1 MRFAGVLFLFWMLCF
16 NTAAACVMQPSVWNQ
31 ISSETKETTP
41 SVYVLVEALTQF
53 RTKMETEMRAGNV
66 AFKQLCFKGVF
77 DALSEQKIDLETYNN
92 LLQAINVVWRDAQIL
107 PYDELL
113 LSFEESYEETS
124 FVGEN
129 NKYSVILVLSDSKTS
144 LINMVDMN
152 PQVYE
157 LLRFVVRDEL
167 KVFARA
173 SDSSGSAIFL
183 DEFDVS
189 PTLIVDPLLS
199 PIGGFFI
206 KFEKNTTYPIHI
218 DFGTIGDDT
227 EHVLRVNTGFHR
239 PVGTPMF
246 SEFRSELLNKI
257 EKKEQ
262 NEKIC
267 NSLVFAIKSLDLE
280 FFKIVIETYPDFDV
294 NTKTNEGKTPL
305 HYACEASAVEMV
317 KTLLDLKADPTIK
330 NNSGENALHAAMN
343 IDPLCAAPTNAI
355 SDLTICPLTIPKML
369 IEAGVSVSDK
379 TPQGNA
385 PLHLAAKN
393 GLVGVIGTL
402 INAGAKVNELNNNED
417 TPLHVIGKIMSAP
430 SAQVL
435 LASGAD
441 KSLKNKQ
448 GMTPLDAAIKA
459 VNAHLV
465 NAINEYGKK

>member
-1 MRFAGVLFLFWMLCF
+1 M
-16 NTAAACVMQPSVWNQ
+16 
-31 ISSETKETTP
+31 
-41 SVYVLVEALTQF
+41 
-53 RTKMETEMRAGNV
+53 
-66 AFKQLCFKGVF
+66 
-77 DALSEQKIDLETYNN
+77 
-92 LLQAINVVWRDAQIL
+92 

-129 NKYSVILVLSDSKTS
+129 NKYSVILVLSDSKTT

-257 EKKEQ
+257 EKKS
-262 NEKIC
+262 K
-267 NSLVFAIKSLDLE
+267 
-280 FFKIVIETYPDFDV
+280 
-294 NTKTNEGKTPL
+294 TKNL
-305 HYACEASAVEMV
+305 
-317 KTLLDLKADPTIK
+317 
-330 NNSGENALHAAMN
+330 
-343 IDPLCAAPTNAI
+343 
-355 SDLTICPLTIPKML
+355 
-369 IEAGVSVSDK
+369 
-379 TPQGNA
+379 
-385 PLHLAAKN
+385 
-393 GLVGVIGTL
+393 
-402 INAGAKVNELNNNED
+402 
-417 TPLHVIGKIMSAP
+417 
-430 SAQVL
+430 
-435 LASGAD
+435 
-441 KSLKNKQ
+441 
-448 GMTPLDAAIKA
+448 
-459 VNAHLV
+459 
-465 NAINEYGKK
+465 